1 MNTTIKE
8 LADIGAEAA
17 LKALTD
23 ESSAMT
29 IDSGRHHSFNQDRP
43 AREAFAAAVAE
54 RVREETPWG
63 ANGESRE
70 EWMARQRE
78 KASAQEKELETLRAE
93 LAKRDE
99 RLALLMPKPCSVKP
113 SEEDG
118 DSERR
123 VFMLWADGSSGLFE
137 LESVRPSDD
146 AFWLPGNLA
155 RIAPELLP
163 KVETPEEIERR
174 EFEAYYAEADP
185 RTPQNPFEK
194 EAAWKAWQAARAGKE
209 GK

>member
-93 LAKRDE
+93 LAKCDE
-99 RLALLMPKPCSVKP
+99 LIERYKPRPVSVQPTKADADHNGRVLLIGPGGVSTQALHTDWRVHSSWTYWLPCSVDAYGLAP
-113 SEEDG
+113 S
-118 DSERR
+118 
-123 VFMLWADGSSGLFE
+123 
-137 LESVRPSDD
+137 
-146 AFWLPGNLA
+146 
-155 RIAPELLP
+155 
-163 KVETPEEIERR
+163 PEEIERR
-174 EFEAYYAEADP
+174 EFKEWWTKESENVEYPISHQVIAE
-185 RTPQNPFEK
+185 
-194 EAAWKAWQAARAGKE
+194 KAWQAARAGKE